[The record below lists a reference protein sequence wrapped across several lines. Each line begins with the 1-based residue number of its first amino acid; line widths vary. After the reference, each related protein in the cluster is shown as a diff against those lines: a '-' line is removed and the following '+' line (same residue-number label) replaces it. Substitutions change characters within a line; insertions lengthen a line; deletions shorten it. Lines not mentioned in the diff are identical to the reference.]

1 MWENWTGT
9 CKINKLDYFLR
20 PYIKI
25 NSNWIKDLKV
35 RPTITKFL
43 GENRQYSLDIS
54 QQYFFGNVSSGKRNQ
69 SKNKHVELYQTK
81 MLLHSAGNRK
91 LT

>member
-1 MWENWTGT
+1 MTKERIYNVEKQYLKKIMWENWTGT
-9 CKINKLDYFLR
+9 CKIKKLDYFLR

-54 QQYFFGNVSSGKRNQ
+54 
-69 SKNKHVELYQTK
+69 
-81 MLLHSAGNRK
+81 
-91 LT
+91 